1 MARKNRKIRKKIGS
15 RSCGKGH
22 HRTTRGKGRR
32 GGKGNSSVC
41 KARWTWIIKYD
52 KKHFGAHG
60 FKIPEKIKRKYNAI
74 NLVNIEK
81 KLDYFISNGFAV
93 KRNDIYEVD
102 LIKAGFHKV
111 LGKGRLRKA
120 MKIRAVEFS
129 ERAREKITNAGGEAI
144 SILDEIKESE

>member
-32 GGKGNSSVC
+32 GGKGKAGLC

-52 KKHFGAHG
+52 KNHFGDRG
-60 FKIPEKIKRKYNAI
+60 FKLPEEVKRSYNTI
-74 NLVNIEK
+74 NLHEIEE
-81 KLDYFISNGFAV
+81 KLNYFISNGFA
-93 KRNDIYEVD
+93 KKAGNIYEID
-102 LIKAGFHKV
+102 LLKAGYHKV
-111 LGKGRLRKA
+111 LGSGRITKA

-129 ERAREKITNAGGEAI
+129 EKAKQKISASGGEAI
-144 SILDEIKESE
+144 SVLEEESKAE